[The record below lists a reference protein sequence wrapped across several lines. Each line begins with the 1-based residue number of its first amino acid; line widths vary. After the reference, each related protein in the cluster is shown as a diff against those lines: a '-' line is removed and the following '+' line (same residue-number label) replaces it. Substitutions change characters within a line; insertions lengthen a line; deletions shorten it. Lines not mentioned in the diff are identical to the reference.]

1 MRLAEEALAEN
12 ERRRDEISP
21 GRHPRAESLEQELR
35 LLYARGDL
43 DRESFVE
50 MRELAKLGRLSP
62 ADLGEA
68 RRQAAQVR
76 ALDSPEAREAA
87 VALAR
92 LRRQEKA
99 LESARGDSEAGAA
112 RMEAQVTDLET
123 RATRD
128 EEDARAVVLK
138 DEERAR
144 ALLEHREAV
153 LEDVRRIRE
162 SVSGLRQDIQR
173 MEDLQRQLKLQEQ
186 ELEATLAR
194 TRLGSLERDIRGE
207 KGRHGG

>member
-1 MRLAEEALAEN
+1 
-12 ERRRDEISP
+12 
-21 GRHPRAESLEQELR
+21 
-35 LLYARGDL
+35 
-43 DRESFVE
+43 
-50 MRELAKLGRLSP
+50 
-62 ADLGEA
+62 
-68 RRQAAQVR
+68 
-76 ALDSPEAREAA
+76 
-87 VALAR
+87 
-92 LRRQEKA
+92 
-99 LESARGDSEAGAA
+99 
-112 RMEAQVTDLET
+112 MEAQVTDLET